1 MRVATPPGVYI
12 NPFVFII
19 PMVISL
25 AAEAGDD
32 QLSNFLLPD
41 DAQQVAK
48 MTKYFGESSNQA
60 WEVS

>member
-1 MRVATPPGVYI
+1 
-12 NPFVFII
+12 
-19 PMVISL
+19 MVISL